1 VDKTDIIDTHAH
13 IFRRGAELAADRRY
27 APGYEALPEALLAA
41 MAARGVR
48 RAILVQPSFLG
59 VDNSFLIEAMAAA
72 PARFAGVAVV
82 PPDIGRAGLAALKA
96 AGVVGVRLNC
106 IGRPA
111 PDPGGGHRP
120 LVEALA
126 SLGLVLQI
134 QAEGA
139 QWRSM
144 EAALAAA
151 PGPVVIDHFG
161 RTPVGHES
169 GGFES
174 LLRAAARSPDIWF
187 KFSAPYRLAENAAPE
202 CARRIL
208 DTVGGGR
215 VIWGSDWPHT
225 QHEGRFGYDDTLGWL
240 EGWMPSAEDRRAAL
254 GPNAMRLFGM

>member
-1 VDKTDIIDTHAH
+1 MDSTEIIDTHVH
-13 IFRRGAELAADRRY
+13 IFRRGAELAANRRY
-27 APGYEALPEALLAA
+27 APGYDALPEALSAA
-41 MAARGVR
+41 MAAHSVR

-59 VDNSFLIEAMAAA
+59 VDNSFLIETVAAA

-82 PPDIGRAGLAALKA
+82 PPDIGPEGLMALRA

-106 IGRPA
+106 IGHPA
-111 PDPGGGHRP
+111 PDLDGGHRR
-120 LVEALA
+120 LIEALA

-139 QWRSM
+139 QWSSM
-144 EAALAAA
+144 EAALSAA

-174 LLRAAARSPDIWF
+174 LLRAAKRSPNIWF

-208 DTVGGGR
+208 DTVGAGR

-225 QHEGRFGYDDTLGWL
+225 QHEDRFGYGNTLGWL
-240 EGWMPSAEDRRAAL
+240 EDWMPRVADRRAAL
-254 GPNAMRLFGM
+254 GLNATRLFGI